1 MGKGIFYKVEGHMIL
16 DNARYTVTLGRL
28 TDHLIDAG
36 AQTH

>member
-1 MGKGIFYKVEGHMIL
+1 MGKGIFYKVE
-16 DNARYTVTLGRL
+16 DTRYTVTLGRL